1 MPRTRIVRISQLAPD
16 DQVDAA
22 AAAFRALVR
31 QPQHY
36 LAAARGG
43 VISAGANA
51 LVNTSLF
58 RLQSLLMQLHAVSL
72 VPIWVATRS
81 SR

>member
-1 MPRTRIVRISQLAPD
+1 VRISQLAPD

-36 LAAARGG
+36 LAAAQGG
-43 VISAGANA
+43 VISAGAM
-51 LVNTSLF
+51 LS
-58 RLQSLLMQLHAVSL
+58 
-72 VPIWVATRS
+72 
-81 SR
+81 